1 MSILEPRRSKG
12 TVDKRK
18 AWREQEQRLVE
29 RWNAA
34 AARQRDAHAE
44 VARHGEGSSA
54 PSAELLLKV
63 EAANAELEGL
73 RREVARLKVEF
84 TSGKRY

>member
-1 MSILEPRRSKG
+1 M
-12 TVDKRK
+12 DKRK
-18 AWREQEQRLVE
+18 AWRDQEQRLVE

-44 VARHGEGSSA
+44 IARQQPASGGSG
-54 PSAELLLKV
+54 PSAELLLKA
-63 EAANAELEGL
+63 EAANAELESL

-84 TSGKRY
+84 NSGKRY

>member
-1 MSILEPRRSKG
+1 M
-12 TVDKRK
+12 DKRK

-34 AARQRDAHAE
+34 AARQRE
-44 VARHGEGSSA
+44 ARAAIAREQPASGSG
-54 PSAELLLKV
+54 PSAELLLRAQ
-63 EAANAELEGL
+63 AADAELETL

-84 TSGKRY
+84 NSGKRY

>member
-1 MSILEPRRSKG
+1 M
-12 TVDKRK
+12 DKRK
-18 AWREQEQRLVE
+18 AWREQEQKLVE

-44 VARHGEGSSA
+44 MTRQQPADGGR
-54 PSAELLLKV
+54 PNAELLLKV
-63 EAANAELEGL
+63 EAANAELEAL

>member
-1 MSILEPRRSKG
+1 M
-12 TVDKRK
+12 DKRK

-44 VARHGEGSSA
+44 MARQQPGDGSSA
-54 PSAELLLKV
+54 PSAEILLKV
-63 EAANAELEGL
+63 EAANAELESL
-73 RREVARLKVEF
+73 RREVARMKVEF
-84 TSGKRY
+84 TSGRRY

>member
-1 MSILEPRRSKG
+1 M
-12 TVDKRK
+12 DKRK
-18 AWREQEQRLVE
+18 VWREQEQRLVE

-44 VARHGEGSSA
+44 MARQQPGDGNGTPSS
-54 PSAELLLKV
+54 ELQLKV
-63 EAANAELEGL
+63 EAANAELEAL

>member
-1 MSILEPRRSKG
+1 M
-12 TVDKRK
+12 DKRK

-44 VARHGEGSSA
+44 MARQQPGNGSGG
-54 PSAELLLKV
+54 PSAEILLKV
-63 EAANAELEGL
+63 ETANAELEAL

-84 TSGKRY
+84 TSGRRY